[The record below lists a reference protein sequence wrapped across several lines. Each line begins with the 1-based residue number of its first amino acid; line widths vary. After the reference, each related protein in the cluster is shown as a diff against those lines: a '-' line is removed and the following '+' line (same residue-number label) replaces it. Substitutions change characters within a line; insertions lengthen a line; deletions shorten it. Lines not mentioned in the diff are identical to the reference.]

1 MTPLQI
7 SQTVSVGQNVT
18 FTMITSINIRDLRWR
33 HNGGDVIERLN
44 GQKTYT
50 IFNVTTDDSG
60 IYECYKY
67 GKRSYRNH
75 AIFQLVVR
83 G

>member
-1 MTPLQI
+1 MIPRQI

-18 FTMITSINIRDLRWR
+18 FTVKTNFHDLRWR
-33 HNGGDVIERLN
+33 HNDGDEIRELN

-50 IFNVTTDDSG
+50 ITHVTNDDSG
-60 IYECYKY
+60 IYECHRD
-67 GKRSYRNH
+67 GKRSEGKH

-83 G
+83 GK